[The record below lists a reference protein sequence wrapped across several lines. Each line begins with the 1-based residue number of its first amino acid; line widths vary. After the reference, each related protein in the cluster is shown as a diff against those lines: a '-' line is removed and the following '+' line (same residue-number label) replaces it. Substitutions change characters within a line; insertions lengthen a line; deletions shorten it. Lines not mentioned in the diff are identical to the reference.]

1 MRAVTVMYDQFL
13 RQLGKAGLNVRSFA
27 ELIKMNRNSVS
38 NYAQRG
44 EVPAHLAV
52 IAVLMGEMAEHG
64 VDFRGV
70 LNKLDIGSKKPRG
83 GSRRGH
89 FGGDPQRDLE
99 LEP

>member
-1 MRAVTVMYDQFL
+1 MGEVSVIYDEFL

-27 ELIKMNRNSVS
+27 ELIRMNRNSVS
-38 NYAQRG
+38 NYARRG
-44 EVPAHLAV
+44 DVPAHLAI
-52 IAVLMGEMAEHG
+52 IAVLLGEMAERG

-70 LNKLDIGSKKPRG
+70 LTKLDIGSKKPRG

-99 LEP
+99 LEQ